1 MKKRYIVLATLGVIS
16 AIGAG
21 LVLHKHKQV
30 EEHKELYFPDDIYQ
44 LSDFAKYACVF
55 HKIPDDVMSDIVF
68 EAIRFSSSEQQIEYL
83 KEKANKYVNEVGHE
97 DYC

>member
-1 MKKRYIVLATLGVIS
+1 MKKRYIVLAIIGALS

-21 LVLHKHKQV
+21 LVLHKHKNV
-30 EEHKELYFPDDIYQ
+30 EEPKELYFPDDIYQ

-68 EAIRFSSSEQQIEYL
+68 EALRFDSSKQQIKYL
-83 KEKANKYVNEVGHE
+83 KEKANKYVNEVVHE
-97 DYC
+97 D

>member
-1 MKKRYIVLATLGVIS
+1 MKKRYIVLATIGVLS

-21 LVLHKHKQV
+21 LVLHKHKTV
-30 EEHKELYFPDDIYQ
+30 EEPKELYFPDDIYQ

-68 EAIRFSSSEQQIEYL
+68 EAIRFGSSEQQIEYL

>member
-1 MKKRYIVLATLGVIS
+1 MKKRYIVLAIIGALS

-21 LVLHKHKQV
+21 LVLHKHKKV
-30 EEHKELYFPDDIYQ
+30 EEPKELYFPDDIYQ

-68 EAIRFSSSEQQIEYL
+68 EALRFDSSKQQIKYL
-83 KEKANKYVNEVGHE
+83 KEKANKYVNEVVHE
-97 DYC
+97 D